1 MQQLSKSG
9 SDLEKKLYLR
19 YTDVISDGDAKT
31 VSSMNKSEPCGL
43 GVIIVWHKCVG
54 HVQKPVGNK
63 IRLAKKAV
71 CNVNHPHKDVIKSF
85 TAELKT
91 LKDRHKA
98 QGKSIDRGKKKDIEI
113 KKLEVE
119 IERVRGCLLTGSLS
133 DKTID
138 LLQLYYSNATRAH
151 SSDLEGM
158 KRAWWAVFYHSV
170 STDANPQ
177 HQDCP
182 GGTDSWCKHQR
193 ALALHQDMPPHHTT
207 ITKGFEP
214 YLKDI
219 FKSLCGE
226 ELRKKYLMGATQN
239 RNQSLNKLIWARAPK
254 TEFASLAAIEVA
266 VSLAIANF
274 NSGGQGVSS
283 IMKSFGV
290 QAGLLC
296 NAYLASRDVSHLKK
310 NTGEGDTG
318 VQEEDKVSGQWKKVW
333 RRHVQWKDYIR
344 SWRL

>member
-1 MQQLSKSG
+1 M
-9 SDLEKKLYLR
+9 YLR
-19 YTDVISDGDAKT
+19 YTDVISGGDAKT
-31 VSSMNKSEPCGL
+31 VSSLNKSEPYGP
-43 GVIIVWHKCVG
+43 GVIIVKHKCVR
-54 HVQKPVGNK
+54 HVQKRVGNK

-91 LKDRHKA
+91 LKDRYKA

-119 IERVRGCLLTGSLS
+119 IERVKGSLLTGSIS

-138 LLQLYYSNATRAH
+138 LLQLHYGNATCAH

-158 KRAWWAVFYHSV
+158 KKAWWAVFYHSV

-177 HQDCP
+177 HHSTDANPQHQDCP
-182 GGTDSWCKHQR
+182 EGADSWCKHQR
-193 ALALHQDMPPHHTT
+193 ALTLHQDMPPHYTT
-207 ITKGFEP
+207 IPKGFEP

-226 ELRKKYLMGATQN
+226 ELRKKCLMGATQN
-239 RNQSLNKLIWARAPK
+239 RNESLNNLIWARAPK

-274 NSGGQGVSS
+274 NSGGQVVSS

-290 QAGLLC
+290 QAGPPST
-296 NAYLASRDVSHLKK
+296 AYLASRDVSHLKRAQAK
-310 NTGEGDTG
+310 ETQVFKKKRKCKRAMEKSVEEACAMEGGLTYEAGGCD
-318 VQEEDKVSGQWKKVW
+318 
-333 RRHVQWKDYIR
+333 
-344 SWRL
+344 